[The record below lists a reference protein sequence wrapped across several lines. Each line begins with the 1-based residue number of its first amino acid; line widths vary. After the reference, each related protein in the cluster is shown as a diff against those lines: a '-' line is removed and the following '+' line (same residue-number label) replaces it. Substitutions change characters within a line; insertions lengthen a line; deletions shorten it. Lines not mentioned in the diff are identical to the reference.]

1 MLSIAEE
8 VLVLMLEYDT
18 GRAKPKL
25 PDDALRNAIGGARLM
40 DLALR
45 HRIDTDLDRLFLI
58 DPDRSRNP

>member
-25 PDDALRNAIGGARLM
+25 PDHGLRNAIGGARLM